1 MKYFAGIDL
10 GGMSAKAGLF
20 DENAKPL
27 AKGSVPTSKNENY
40 VTVVAKMAQL
50 VRDMCAKAGIKA
62 VNAAG
67 IASPG
72 IIDGKNGLVVGW
84 SNFGWKD
91 KPMAADLSAALGCPV
106 RLGNDAN
113 VAALGEAKF
122 GAGKKYEDSILV
134 TLGTGIGSGIIKIG
148 RAHV

>member
-62 VNAAG
+62 
-67 IASPG
+67 
-72 IIDGKNGLVVGW
+72 
-84 SNFGWKD
+84 FQQ
-91 KPMAADLSAALGCPV
+91 
-106 RLGNDAN
+106 
-113 VAALGEAKF
+113 
-122 GAGKKYEDSILV
+122 DSMRGV
-134 TLGTGIGSGIIKIG
+134 YYHDRT
-148 RAHV
+148 